1 MLELRYNADTAAPQM
16 SALSLLLCDLIIYI
30 RNIITEM
37 DQCSRAETGG
47 LKWSEVKGQTTV
59 TV

>member
-1 MLELRYNADTAAPQM
+1 MLELRYNADTASPEM
-16 SALSLLLCDLIIYI
+16 SALSLLLCDLTIYI

-37 DQCSRAETGG
+37 DQCSRAGG